1 MYLREKRRAQ
11 YIGQWKDDEM
21 HGQGTM
27 YNPDGRKYIGSF
39 KYGKYHG
46 TEILYDSDGK
56 AFQEGT
62 FQKGK
67 YVGQ

>member
-27 YNPDGRKYIGSF
+27 YNPDGGKYIGSF

-46 TEILYDSDGK
+46 TGILYD
-56 AFQEGT
+56 
-62 FQKGK
+62 
-67 YVGQ
+67 